1 MAVKPRK
8 KEPTLAELLAQYGRN
23 IASDAPVVGRRIAEG
38 VRSLPEAA
46 AAGNR
51 AMLGA
56 TQRISDMLPPVLQM
70 PSIRGDYRP
79 SIDEVTGLARDIA
92 TGGNRLVT
100 GTSQRGLDAL
110 GAPRGAGYDLPATE
124 LSRMAQDVAVSGA
137 QALPEYMYEHPLGSA
152 YTAALMMAPTP
163 GRVVKGA
170 TALGKAVRGRRAAPL
185 AERAAPVAR
194 AAEASAPK
202 AAYADP
208 ETRSIEDWNWRPLGE
223 VQQDLGDLSAVSPE
237 AINFG
242 RFMQE
247 KNLQAQRG
255 MEPRDL
261 LKAYGI
267 TRSSIQRQA
276 RPLATA
282 ERGGLELGQLNLD
295 MVRPEGAFAEWL
307 GTDAGQA
314 YLDAAQR
321 GRVRADAL
329 EDLQAKFSPFG
340 FQNKLAEDL
349 AWAAENLPQEAPRMS
364 DLLLTT
370 PGDAGGIADYRAFIR
385 DKVRG
390 VAAPKAGFVGSML
403 GRGDLPTLDARQ
415 IVLNTNRPTAEATSY
430 MGRKA
435 GLGGL
440 EGVDRLAS
448 RLSALDLAIPADLA
462 PYYQHLAHH
471 TVWDKAGDEATT
483 HADLMNAMRN
493 YATGGAVSG
502 RSH

>member
-1 MAVKPRK
+1 MMVAPVPGKMAV
-8 KEPTLAELLAQYGRN
+8 
-23 IASDAPVVGRRIAEG
+23 
-38 VRSLPEAA
+38 
-46 AAGNR
+46 R
-51 AMLGA
+51 AL
-56 TQRISDMLPPVLQM
+56 
-70 PSIRGDYRP
+70 
-79 SIDEVTGLARDIA
+79 E
-92 TGGNRLVT
+92 
-100 GTSQRGLDAL
+100 
-110 GAPRGAGYDLPATE
+110 GAG
-124 LSRMAQDVAVSGA
+124 
-137 QALPEYMYEHPLGSA
+137 ALA
-152 YTAALMMAPTP
+152 
-163 GRVVKGA
+163 GR
-170 TALGKAVRGRRAAPL
+170 AVRGRRAAP
-185 AERAAPVAR
+185 VAKR
-194 AAEASAPK
+194 AAETSAPK
-202 AAYADP
+202 AAYVDP

-321 GRVRADAL
+321 GQVRTDAL

-349 AWAAENLPQEAPRMS
+349 EWAAQNLPQEAPRMS
-364 DLLLTT
+364 DLILAT

-415 IVLNTNRPTAEATSY
+415 IVLNTGRPTADATSY
-430 MGRKA
+430 MGRKS

-440 EGVDRLAS
+440 EAVDRLAG
-448 RLSALDLAIPADLA
+448 RLSSLGLALPDDLA
-462 PYYQHLAHH
+462 PYYQHLARP
-471 TVWDKAGDEATT
+471 TQT
-483 HADLMNAMRN
+483 
-493 YATGGAVSG
+493 S
-502 RSH
+502 

>member
-23 IASDAPVVGRRIAEG
+23 IASDVPVVGRRIVEG
-38 VRSLPEAA
+38 VRSLPEMADTGSRFA
-46 AAGNR
+46 
-51 AMLGA
+51 LGA
-56 TQRISDMLPPVLQM
+56 AQRLGDMLPPELRG
-70 PSIRGDYRP
+70 PALRGDYRTTF
-79 SIDEVTGLARDIA
+79 DAGADIA
-92 TGGNRLVT
+92 QLLGRTGNQLVT
-100 GTSQRGLDAL
+100 GTSQRGLDAM
-110 GAPRGAGYDLPATE
+110 GAPRGAGYDPGATRM
-124 LSRMAQDVAVSGA
+124 SRGAQDAIVSGV
-137 QALPEYMYEHPLGSA
+137 QALPGQLYDNPLSSA
-152 YTAALMMAPTP
+152 YEAAMMVAPVP
-163 GRVVKGA
+163 GKMAVRALEGA
-170 TALGKAVRGRRAAPL
+170 GALAGRAVRGRRAAP
-185 AERAAPVAR
+185 VAKR
-194 AAEASAPK
+194 AAETSAPK
-202 AAYADP
+202 AAYVDP

-321 GRVRADAL
+321 GQVRTDAL

-349 AWAAENLPQEAPRMS
+349 EWAAQNLPQEAPRMS
-364 DLLLTT
+364 DLILAT

-415 IVLNTNRPTAEATSY
+415 IVLNTGRPTADATSY
-430 MGRKA
+430 MGRKS

-440 EGVDRLAS
+440 EAVDRLAG
-448 RLSALDLAIPADLA
+448 RLSSLGLALPDDLA

-471 TVWDKAGDEATT
+471 TVWDKAGNEATT